1 MLAFGSQIGC
11 LRLLNGSCRQTILMW
26 LHLSST
32 HFPESRGKAEWAGW
46 AFVTQWHFHW
56 SFPRMLIYSET
67 SQSQYSP
74 NTLEQQSM
82 GSVLGM
88 GMAMLKRKWL
98 RRKNERKEALW
109 IRMYTM
115 MAPTQYLFN
124 SYIFRHENIL
134 MLCLALFPLP
144 LSI

>member
-1 MLAFGSQIGC
+1 
-11 LRLLNGSCRQTILMW
+11 
-26 LHLSST
+26 
-32 HFPESRGKAEWAGW
+32 
-46 AFVTQWHFHW
+46 
-56 SFPRMLIYSET
+56 
-67 SQSQYSP
+67 
-74 NTLEQQSM
+74 M

-88 GMAMLKRKWL
+88 GMAMLKRKGL

-109 IRMYTM
+109 IRMYTIT
-115 MAPTQYLFN
+115 APIQYLFN